1 MESDLVELNLRSVVD
16 TLPFNCLP
24 TKQKYNSMSP
34 FHSTLSDSHSSS
46 SFLFH
51 QHLIEHSWYAV
62 LETFILLAAFHHDLN
77 ISFVSVITTLFVLK
91 SFHWLASDRVDYVSE
106 LHS

>member
-1 MESDLVELNLRSVVD
+1 
-16 TLPFNCLP
+16 
-24 TKQKYNSMSP
+24 MSP
-34 FHSTLSDSHSSS
+34 FHSSLSDCHP
-46 SFLFH
+46 SFSLFH

-106 LHS
+106 LHSSVI